1 MEWFPLARY
10 LPSILTGRGKL
21 TKSVR
26 YLGKA
31 QRSLTHHFHTMVNTK
46 RSEIEKIRI
55 HSPAGEKLTPPS
67 DILGAI
73 VASQIDV
80 EDEAAVTNGNRSA
93 GLTFQEIIANIC
105 MSLLLFDAH
114 G

>member
-1 MEWFPLARY
+1 
-10 LPSILTGRGKL
+10 
-21 TKSVR
+21 
-26 YLGKA
+26 
-31 QRSLTHHFHTMVNTK
+31 MVNTK

-55 HSPAGEKLTPPS
+55 HPPAGEKLTPPS

-73 VASQIDV
+73 VASQIDS

-105 MSLLLFDAH
+105 MSLFRSMLMADD
-114 G
+114 